1 MSGRRRQLY
10 SLLSLLL
17 CVLLLS
23 GCGGV
28 KEAAPPQAEI
38 TGHMELVYAGQFSVD
53 YYSDESALITI
64 GGTDRYLLLPE
75 GMEAPAHDRDAVLL
89 RKPLQTLYL
98 AASSAMD
105 LFLQLDA
112 LDRVRLTSTSANNWA
127 IPRVVQALE
136 QGDML
141 YAGKYSAPDFER
153 ILSEGCDLSIQ
164 STMIYHSPDI
174 REKLTE
180 LGVPVLVERSSYES
194 HPLGR
199 VEWIRLYGLLM
210 DREEEAERFFEEQL
224 RQLDALRTVGAEEK
238 DVAFFYINSA
248 GTAVVHKGGDY
259 VAKMIELA
267 GGRYVFEDLRRDD
280 TALSTVNL
288 QMESFYAGAR
298 DADVLIYSSAV
309 GGNLDALEQ
318 LLNKSE
324 LLSDF
329 KAVQSGNVWC
339 TGQNMFQESSASA
352 GMIADINAIL
362 SGQAAEL
369 DELRFLHR
377 LR

>member
-1 MSGRRRQLY
+1 MSGRVRQVHCLAA
-10 SLLSLLL
+10 LLL
-17 CVLLLS
+17 CALLLI
-23 GCGGV
+23 GCGSAL
-28 KEAAPPQAEI
+28 EAAAPQAQV
-38 TGHMELVYAGQFSVD
+38 TGHMELIYAEQFSVD
-53 YYSDESALITI
+53 CYDDGSALITI

-75 GMEAPAHDRDAVLL
+75 GAEPPAHDRDAVLL
-89 RKPLQTLYL
+89 RKPLQKLYL

-112 LDRVRLTSTSANNWA
+112 LDRVRMTSTSENNWA
-127 IPRVVQALE
+127 IPQVVQALE
-136 QGDML
+136 SGSML

-164 STMIYHSPDI
+164 STMIYHSPEI

-199 VEWIRLYGLLM
+199 VEWIKLYGVLTG
-210 DREEEAERFFEEQL
+210 REEEAARFFEEQL
-224 RQLDALRTVGAEEK
+224 RQLNALQTVEAEAK

-248 GTAVVHKGGDY
+248 GMAVVHKGGDY

-280 TALSTVNL
+280 SALSTVNL

-298 DADVLIYSSAV
+298 DADVLIYNSAI
-309 GGNLDALEQ
+309 GGNLDTLAQ
-318 LLNKSE
+318 LLSKSE

-339 TGQNMFQESSASA
+339 AGQNMFQESSASA

-362 SGQAAEL
+362 SGQASEL